1 VIEYNNLFLVNI
13 SVSIRAYKMAK
24 SATVGIDKPNKNDSY
39 NKEYKWQEPVV
50 RARKE
55 FGKISTSGS
64 K

>member
-1 VIEYNNLFLVNI
+1 M
-13 SVSIRAYKMAK
+13 SIRAYKMAK